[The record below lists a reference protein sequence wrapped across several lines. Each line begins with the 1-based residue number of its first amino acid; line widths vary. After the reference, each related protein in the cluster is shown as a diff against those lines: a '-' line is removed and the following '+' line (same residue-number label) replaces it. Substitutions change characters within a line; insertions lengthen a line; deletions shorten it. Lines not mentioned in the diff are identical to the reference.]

1 MKRALLV
8 TLSAAF
14 LVPQLAL
21 AGGKS
26 KKPSTCERA
35 YGKAI
40 TSKSISVIRRAT
52 EVCDQAIAKA
62 CALQAYGP
70 EGEYTGDGRWL
81 SASCGLSH
89 KLGRNK
95 AVNNGVA
102 TKTCTEASEQGF
114 NSPSIGDLAEA
125 AALCEESTDRSISE
139 FVQRSK
145 DGLDTTLTEAVL
157 YLEAAHGGYQEV
169 MKD

>member
-1 MKRALLV
+1 LI

-14 LVPQLAL
+14 LVPPLAL
-21 AGGKS
+21 AAGKS
-26 KKPSTCERA
+26 KTRSACERA
-35 YGKAI
+35 YEKAI
-40 TSKSISVIRRAT
+40 TSKSIVVIKRAAQL
-52 EVCDQAIAKA
+52 CDQATAKA

-102 TKTCTEASEQGF
+102 TKTCAEASEQGF

-125 AALCEESTDRSISE
+125 SALCEESTDRSISE
-139 FVQRSK
+139 FIQRRQ
-145 DGLDTTLTEAVL
+145 DGLDTSLTEAVL
-157 YLEAAHGGYQEV
+157 SLEAAHGGYQEV
-169 MKD
+169 MKN